1 MADKSVE
8 EILAEARGGEYEKP
22 DKFSGQVLTFVDLE
36 TKDGPNGEYGIFTVL
51 TPAGEETKISN
62 GGQIFR
68 AVVGLKEAGKLPIDL
83 KIAPFNT
90 QYGVRYGVE
99 LA

>member
-1 MADKSVE
+1 MAEKSVE

-22 DKFSGQVLTFVDLE
+22 EKYAGQVLTFVDYVE
-36 TKDGPNGEYGIFTVL
+36 KDGPNGPYGIFTVL
-51 TPAGEETKISN
+51 TEAGEETQISN

-68 AVVGLKEAGKLPIDL
+68 AVAGLKDAGKLPIDL